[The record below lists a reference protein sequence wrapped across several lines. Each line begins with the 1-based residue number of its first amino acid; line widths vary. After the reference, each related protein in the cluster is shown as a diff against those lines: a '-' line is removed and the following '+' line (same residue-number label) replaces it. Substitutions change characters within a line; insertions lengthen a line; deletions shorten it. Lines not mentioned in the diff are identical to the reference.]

1 MANYISS
8 NNNRFYA
15 GLEASYGAAA
25 AMGQVNR
32 IPAVSLK
39 TKHQRERLQRRD
51 KTGTRTFLGLPAAS
65 RYKTSFE
72 LNTYMAA
79 WTDPQKAPAHGAL
92 LAGALGGTPLHSNG
106 GGIVS
111 GASGYQLT
119 FAVQHGLAVGQAVA
133 CGNELRF
140 VAAIPSPTTVQLNA
154 PFTAGVANGTAMLP
168 TYTYTLGEELKS
180 ATIMDYWSPG
190 TAVQRILYGAAIDQI
205 QIDVN
210 GDFHEF
216 RFSGP
221 SADMIDSA
229 SFAAGQAGLQQF
241 PAEPDSTG
249 FDYTIIP
256 GHLGQAWI
264 GSIAGQF
271 FTLASAK
278 VTFSNNVDLRAHEF
292 GYLLPRAIAPG
303 QRDVR
308 VDFSVYAQDDAQ
320 TQALYQASRQ
330 QSPVSVMFQLGQQ
343 QGQLCGVFLK
353 NVMAEVPEYDDSATR
368 LIWNFKSC
376 RAQGIGADEIAIA
389 FA

>member
-1 MANYISS
+1 MSNYISS
-8 NNNRFYA
+8 NSNRFYV
-15 GLEASYGAAA
+15 GLEASYGVAAA
-25 AMGQVNR
+25 QVSR

-51 KTGTRTFLGLPAAS
+51 KAGTRTFLGLPAAS
-65 RYKTSFE
+65 RFRTSFE
-72 LNTYMAA
+72 LNSYMTA
-79 WTDPQKAPAHGAL
+79 WTNPQKAPAHGAL
-92 LAGALGGTPLHSNG
+92 ITAAFGGAALNFMGGIGAGSNG
-106 GGIVS
+106 SQV
-111 GASGYQLT
+111 T
-119 FAVQHGLAVGQAVA
+119 FAAPHGLAVGQAVA
-133 CGNELRF
+133 CGSEIRF
-140 VAAIPSPTTVQLNA
+140 VTGIPNGTTVQLNA
-154 PFTAGVANGTAMLP
+154 PFTAGVSGGAAMLP
-168 TYTYTLGEELKS
+168 SYTYTLGPQLTS
-180 ATIMDYWSPG
+180 ATILDYWSPA
-190 TAVQRILYGAAIDQI
+190 TAVHRILYGAAVDQI

-221 SADMIDSA
+221 SADVVDSA
-229 SFAAGQAGLQQF
+229 SFTSGQAGLQQF

-264 GSIAGQF
+264 GSIPGQF
-271 FTLASAK
+271 FTLTSAR
-278 VTFSNNVDLRAHEF
+278 VSFSNNVDLRAHEF

-303 QRDVR
+303 QRDIR

-320 TQALYQASRQ
+320 TAALYQASRQ

-353 NVMAEVPEYDDSATR
+353 SVMAEVPEYDDKETR
-368 LIWNFKSC
+368 LIWDFKSC
-376 RAQGIGADEIAIA
+376 RAQGIGDDEIAIA